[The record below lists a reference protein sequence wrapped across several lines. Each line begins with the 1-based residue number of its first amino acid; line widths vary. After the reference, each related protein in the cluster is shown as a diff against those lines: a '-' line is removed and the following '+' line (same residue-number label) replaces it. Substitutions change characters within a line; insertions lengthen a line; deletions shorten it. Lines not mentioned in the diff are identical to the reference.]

1 MEVIIALAAFAA
13 SLLTLFSGFGLGTI
27 LTPIFGIFFPLN
39 IAVAL
44 TGIVHL
50 LNNLFKLT
58 LLGKN
63 ASRELVLRF
72 GIPSVAGGFIGAL
85 VLAALSQLPI
95 LFTWECCGKTL
106 EVTLLKLAIA
116 VLMIGFALMEILP
129 VLKNVNF
136 AGRHLTWG
144 GLLSGFFGGLSG
156 HQGALRTA
164 FLVNCGLSKEA
175 FIATGVVIACMVDFT
190 RLPIYFTRFSSADII
205 NQWPLLLIA
214 TLSAFAGAFL
224 GKLFLKKT
232 TLQTV
237 HKFTAA
243 MIIGIALLLAAGV
256 L

>member
-58 LLGKN
+58 LLGKE
-63 ASRELVLRF
+63 ASRDLVLRF
-72 GIPSVAGGFIGAL
+72 GIPSVAGGFVGAIA
-85 VLAALSQLPI
+85 LAALSQLPT

-106 EVTLLKLAIA
+106 EVTLLKLAIS
-116 VLMIGFALMEILP
+116 VLMIVFALMEILP
-129 VLKNVNF
+129 ALKNLNF
-136 AGRHLTWG
+136 TGKHLTLG
-144 GLLSGFFGGLSG
+144 GLVSGFFGGLSG

-164 FLVNCGLSKEA
+164 FLVNCGLKKEA
-175 FIATGVVIACMVDFT
+175 FIATGVVIACLVDFT
-190 RLPIYFTRFSSADII
+190 RLPIYFTRFSSGELI

-224 GKLFLKKT
+224 GKRFLKHT
-232 TLQTV
+232 TMQTV
-237 HKFTAA
+237 HKLTAA